1 MTIRRG
7 VRGRPELAD
16 AAARIDFNVTHT
28 RGVALVAI
36 ARDVAPTT
44 RIGVDIEHADRDVG
58 VDLLARQIPCS
69 ARTGTLAHLPL
80 DARRRRFLRYWTCKE
95 AMSKATADGIV
106 APFGQLDVDLSDP
119 PDFAADRRR
128 TFPPIGRCTTRRFR
142 QAG

>member
-1 MTIRRG
+1 MRCATAGWQDAERCAKCWDARSASLPRSVTIRRG

-58 VDLLARQIPCS
+58 VDLLARKFLTSRERKRSRASRSMRAGGGSCATGR
-69 ARTGTLAHLPL
+69 ARK
-80 DARRRRFLRYWTCKE
+80 R
-95 AMSKATADGIV
+95 
-106 APFGQLDVDLSDP
+106 
-119 PDFAADRRR
+119 
-128 TFPPIGRCTTRRFR
+128 
-142 QAG
+142 